1 MKFDGKRIRFAA
13 FLEAPVWV
21 LVLVAVVV
29 TALVIGTSIM
39 ELQ

>member
-13 FLEAPVWV
+13 FLEAPLWL

-29 TALVIGTSIM
+29 TALVIATSFV
-39 ELQ
+39 EL